1 MEKPRLSGTYQVE
14 STINI
19 NAPKQQ
25 AWQVLRD
32 FSEVTWAPGV
42 KASYAIGKSE
52 MGVGAGRHC
61 ALEGF
66 GEIDEYITHWSEGTG
81 FAYSVTPLGPLNN
94 ANSRWWLTEIGE
106 QGCELNVI
114 ISYDI
119 RFGLLGRLM
128 HKLIMRS
135 KLETSLPQTTAAVK
149 SRVEDGTPM
158 SSEIGGLVLER

>member
-1 MEKPRLSGTYQVE
+1 MEKPQLIGTYQVE

-19 NAPKQQ
+19 NAPIQQ

-32 FSEVTWAPGV
+32 FGDATWAPGV
-42 KASYAIGKSE
+42 KESYAIGKSE

-81 FAYSVTPLGPLNN
+81 FAYSVSPLGPLNN
-94 ANSRWWLTEIGE
+94 ANSSWWLTEIGE
-106 QGCELNVI
+106 QGCELSII

-119 RFGLLGRLM
+119 RFGLFGRMM

-135 KLETSLPQTTAAVK
+135 KLETSLPQTAAAVK
-149 SRVEDGTPM
+149 SRVEGRLNM
-158 SSEIGGLVLER
+158 NSETNGLAFGH